1 MSDIYTRSLN
11 YFIKK
16 LIQISNE
23 SVSILFKKGSN
34 NVRLY
39 LQYNNFLEGM
49 NRDEFW
55 NIGLNNSKYLKQI
68 ESKLFK
74 KSLITK
80 GFVYRIGDDDPFFL
94 YSPSD
99 AAELWVRIDKN
110 EIKEIGINNLKLSK
124 KMLRWIKK
132 KLRLI
137 TTLENL
143 VLNS

>member
-1 MSDIYTRSLN
+1 M
-11 YFIKK
+11 
-16 LIQISNE
+16 QISNE

-34 NVRLY
+34 YVRLY

-49 NRDEFW
+49 DRNEFW
-55 NIGLNNSKYLKQI
+55 DIGLNNSKYLRQI

-74 KSLITK
+74 NSLITK
-80 GFVYRIGDDDPFFL
+80 GFAYRIENDDPFFL
-94 YSPSD
+94 YNPPD
-99 AAELWVRIDKN
+99 IIDLWVLIYKN
-110 EIKEIGINNLKLSK
+110 KIKEIGINNLKLSK

-143 VLNS
+143 VLNN